1 MGWNIYY
8 DLEKSKFE
16 VEYKRFRFIFS
27 SQFYLSKFEKDINNF
42 ISIEKQKFNLRYG
55 AYLKS
60 DEFLALTLYKK
71 IEKRGFLVYF
81 DGRKINPNTT
91 FRLSISC
98 IDNI

>member
-55 AYLKS
+55 VYLES